1 MDLEIDVLRDWIDNR
16 LGELVRSKASRLQE
30 RQREFVDGSI
40 DTLLALRAQFCTAG
54 LSRTGAG
61 EDAPRSNTRK
71 GQRRKV
77 EAQQAAQAVC

>member
-1 MDLEIDVLRDWIDNR
+1 MEIEVLRDWIDSR

-40 DTLLALRAQFCTAG
+40 DALLALRGQFCANG
-54 LSRTGAG
+54 LSRTGPG

-71 GQRRKV
+71 EQRRKV
-77 EAQQAAQAVC
+77 EAPQTARAVC